1 MPRSLRAGCPCH
13 FSHIVGL
20 CRGEWD
26 ELPGHWSWKDGNV
39 TNRERVLA
47 AVQHR
52 TPDKVP
58 YDIRFTQPAH
68 ARMVEYYGDPEFE
81 QKLGNCFTWLRP
93 HPPGARHT
101 QVRPDLWRDEFGVEW
116 DRRIDKDIGVVCN
129 RLIAPANVETCAF
142 PDPHDPARYSGF
154 DAAIASSRENAVL
167 VSLGF
172 TLFERA
178 WTLAGMENILMAM
191 ATDKPFINRLL
202 DRILEFNL
210 AVIEHACAH
219 DIDIFRFGD
228 DWGHQR
234 GVLMGPALWRE
245 FIKPRFRQMCQLV
258 KSKGK
263 LTMLHC
269 CGKVDELFPDMIE
282 CALDIFN
289 PFQPEVM
296 SVYKMKARYGSALT
310 FYGGISIQRSL
321 PFGTVQQVKDE
332 VRRLLNLIGENGGY
346 IASPSHDIPRD
357 ARPENI
363 AAMIEVLQNQ

>member
-1 MPRSLRAGCPCH
+1 M
-13 FSHIVGL
+13 
-20 CRGEWD
+20 
-26 ELPGHWSWKDGNV
+26 

-47 AVQHR
+47 ALRHQA
-52 TPDKVP
+52 PDKVP

-68 ARMVEYYGDPEFE
+68 ARMVEYYGDPDFE
-81 QKLGNCFTWLRP
+81 GKLGNCFTWLRP
-93 HPPGARHT
+93 H
-101 QVRPDLWRDEFGVEW
+101 RPEGRYAEVEVDRWRDEFGVEW
-116 DRRIDKDIGVVCN
+116 DRRIDKDIGMVCN
-129 RLIAPANVETCAF
+129 RLVTPENVGSFEF
-142 PDPHDPARYSGF
+142 PNPNDPARYESF
-154 DAAIASSRENAVL
+154 DRVIAASHDNAVL

-178 WTLAGMENILMAM
+178 WTLAGMENILIAM
-191 ATDKPFINRLL
+191 AAEKPFINRLL

-210 AVIEHACAH
+210 AVIEKACAH

-245 FIKPRFRQMCQLV
+245 FIKPRFAQMCRLV

-263 LTMLHC
+263 FTMLHC

-282 CALDIFN
+282 CGLDVFN

-296 SVYKMKARYGSALT
+296 SVQKMKACYGDKLT

-332 VRRLLNLIGENGGY
+332 VRRLIDVVGANGGY

-363 AAMIEVLQNQ
+363 AAMIEILQNQ